1 MGSGRNKVKSGCR
14 TCKIRKVKC
23 DEGRPAC
30 TRCIN
35 GRRICEGYGI
45 WGGGST
51 EADTTDQVKMIKV
64 TPSEPPKIK
73 MNREDTEW
81 MDWFRS
87 ITTVRLQGPFK
98 NAFWQSLVLRAS
110 LHEPSVFHAS
120 LAISAL
126 HKQIVMGVQLP
137 GPGGEPDQ
145 VEQFTLRQYNK
156 AIHQLLQP
164 QFGPRNKP
172 AIRTALVACMIF
184 VCLEYLRGRFKTGH
198 HHLLCG
204 MKLLPVLMQF
214 AGSNREPVDDDLIFI
229 FTSVNLA
236 AVQLGHGVPTPTA
249 EFKPTPLPLPL
260 LFKDLGHAREVLD
273 RLTNDILYLEA
284 NRGDGAEIERE
295 RIKRELAAWLAVYS
309 ASKPTIQAALGPSR
323 ITSLAYQ
330 ALTMRYPM
338 IKIMAETCLREPG
351 DEMVFDNYTADFIHL
366 ITQATQFLMAIQ
378 GLHMYRKEPIFKLIE
393 TELVHFSANLGWTPQ
408 MYYAALHCRLRS
420 IRWRAFQLLR
430 AFRSREGIWD
440 AQVVA
445 SAAEE
450 VMRMEEGVDSLQEF
464 VAKNDLLFKFVGSD
478 EREEDSRLETG
489 DDLLPLPPASSRVS
503 DVRIALPEEI
513 VVPYQHTFTCRLK
526 TDGGGTEEIT
536 REYWLVAW
544 PI

>member
-1 MGSGRNKVKSGCR
+1 MGSGRKKVKSGCR
-14 TCKIRKVKC
+14 LASKIRKVKC

-30 TRCIN
+30 ARCIN

-51 EADTTDQVKMIKV
+51 ETDTTDHAKMIKV

-126 HKQIVMGVQLP
+126 HKQIVMDVQLP

-145 VEQFTLRQYNK
+145 VEQFTLRRYNK

-164 QFGPRNKP
+164 QFGPTNKP

-198 HHLLCG
+198 HHPLCG
-204 MKLLPVLMQF
+204 MKLLPVLIQF

-236 AVQLGHGVPTPTA
+236 AVQLGHGVSTPTA
-249 EFKPTPLPLPL
+249 EFKTLPLPLPL

-309 ASKPTIQAALGPSR
+309 ASKPTIQAAL
-323 ITSLAYQ
+323 
-330 ALTMRYPM
+330 
-338 IKIMAETCLREPG
+338 
-351 DEMVFDNYTADFIHL
+351 
-366 ITQATQFLMAIQ
+366 
-378 GLHMYRKEPIFKLIE
+378 
-393 TELVHFSANLGWTPQ
+393 ELVHFSANLGWTPQ

-420 IRWRAFQLLR
+420 VRWRAFQLLR

-440 AQVVA
+440 AQVVS

-464 VAKNDLLFKFVGSD
+464 VAKNDLLFKFVASD
-478 EREEDSRLETG
+478 QREEDPGLETG
-489 DDLLPLPPASSRVS
+489 DDLLPLTAGVEEGFGRS
-503 DVRIALPEEI
+503 DCTSGR
-513 VVPYQHTFTCRLK
+513 TCRAFPAHFYLSSEN
-526 TDGGGTEEIT
+526 G
-536 REYWLVAW
+536 RRWY
-544 PI
+544 